1 MEVHTHAHSADPGSY
16 RGRKKWTHYFWEFL
30 MLFLAVFCGFMAENK
45 REKIVEQH
53 RAKDYANSLYD
64 DIVLDRDELFRGIN
78 QTRFMIGAI
87 DSLVALSERININ
100 GSVPGL
106 FYYYGRF
113 ATSTFRIDWSKSTID
128 QLIQSGNLRYFRNKD
143 LVNSINF
150 YYYMQGI
157 INEQNR
163 MDMMQRDK
171 VMDYRNQM
179 FQSRYFTLFAP
190 LDPREELKNP
200 DHPRIDSLLRVQLPL
215 QQGAGSL
222 MDEFINH
229 IIERKYRLLRIV
241 ERYYTLADT
250 IAMYISNELIES
262 YHLKKDPKQNR

>member
-1 MEVHTHAHSADPGSY
+1 MEVHAHTHTP
-16 RGRKKWTHYFWEFL
+16 RKKWTHYFWEFL

-53 RAKDYANSLYD
+53 RAKDYANSFYD
-64 DIVLDRDELFRGIN
+64 DIVLDRDELFRGIH
-78 QTRFMIGAI
+78 QTRFIIDAI
-87 DSLVALSERININ
+87 DSLVVLSERVPIN
-100 GSVPGL
+100 GTVPGL

-128 QLIQSGNLRYFRNKD
+128 QLVQSGNLRYFRNKK
-143 LVNSINF
+143 LVEGINF

-163 MDMMQRDK
+163 MDMVQRDK
-171 VMDYRNQM
+171 VLDYRNQM
-179 FQSRYFTLFAP
+179 FQSRYFRLFAP
-190 LDPREELKNP
+190 LDPRLELKNT
-200 DHPRIDSLLRVQLPL
+200 DHPLIDSLLQVQLPL

-229 IIERKYRLLRIV
+229 ILERKERLLRIA

-250 IAMYISNELIES
+250 MARDISNDLIES
-262 YHLKKDPKQNR
+262 YHLKKDTNQNP